1 MKKMMIILTLLTLTL
16 SFAIAQDGVLDATAT
31 VAVTP
36 LSFTANTD
44 IAVGDVVKGTNGV
57 VDPTTGA
64 AHTGNTGTIT
74 VGNIQITGE
83 EGALIDLAFN
93 STATLENAGAATMSF
108 AINAIGHATTQPASG
123 GTLTTG
129 DDVNLSGT
137 LGAGGSGTYN
147 IWVGG
152 TLTVGASQSPG
163 AYSTATGGGVPL
175 TVVVTYL

>member
-1 MKKMMIILTLLTLTL
+1 MAMTV

-31 VAVTP
+31 VGVTP

-44 IAVGDVVKGTNGV
+44 IAVGDVVKGTPGV
-57 VDPTTGA
+57 LDPTTA
-64 AHTGNTGTIT
+64 ASHTGVSGTTTIG
-74 VGNIQITGE
+74 VIEIAGE
-83 EGALIDLAFN
+83 EGSSIDIAFN
-93 STATLENAGAATMSF
+93 STATLENASAATMSF
-108 AINAIGHATTQPASG
+108 AVDAIGHATTQPASG

-137 LGAGGSGTYN
+137 LGNGGSGTYK

-163 AYSTATGGGVPL
+163 AYSTATGSGVPL
-175 TVVVTYL
+175 TVVVTYN